1 MDGAPKAREA
11 LAAAP
16 ARIAPP
22 DTFYVRHGKRVLDVA
37 LAALLVIA
45 LAPIL
50 LVIAAAIR
58 MGGGGTVLFTQ
69 TRYGLGGETFRVYK
83 FRTMTASE
91 DGSAFRQADQNDR
104 RVTRIG
110 ALLRRTSL
118 DELPQLIN
126 VLNGTMS
133 LIGPRP
139 HPTALDEAFGPLI
152 DGYENRFS
160 VRPGITG
167 LAQIRGLRGP
177 TETVAVMAERV
188 ASDVEYASRVT
199 LAQDLRI
206 LLATLRVVFGDR
218 RAF

>member
-1 MDGAPKAREA
+1 MDGAPKRHEA
-11 LAAAP
+11 LAGAA
-16 ARIAPP
+16 ARTAPP
-22 DTFYVRHGKRVLDVA
+22 DTFYVRHGKRMLDVA

-50 LVIAAAIR
+50 LVIAASIR
-58 MGGGGTVLFTQ
+58 MGGGGSVLFTQ

-91 DGSAFRQADQNDR
+91 DGAAFRQAVHNDR
-104 RVTRIG
+104 RVTRVG

-139 HPTALDEAFGPLI
+139 HPTALDETFGPLI

-160 VRPGITG
+160 VRPGVTG
-167 LAQIRGLRGP
+167 LAQVRGLRGP

-188 ASDVEYASRVT
+188 ASDVEYASSVT

-206 LLATLRVVFGDR
+206 LIATLRVVFGDR